1 MIIVVWEYQV
11 KADCTIKF
19 EKIYASDGDWA
30 ELFKKGRGFL
40 GTKLFRSVEQPQM
53 YSTIDQWESLKDY
66 KAFLSEWK
74 EEYEKLDK
82 QCEGLT
88 ERESYLGI
96 FGAGFNDE
104 E

>member
-1 MIIVVWEYQV
+1 MITILWEYQV
-11 KADCTIKF
+11 KADRIAEF
-19 EKIYASDGDWA
+19 EKIYAPDGEWA
-30 ELFKKGRGFL
+30 
-40 GTKLFRSVEQPQM
+40 KLFQKSEGFIDTILIH
-53 YSTIDQWESLKDY
+53 STDHPELYLTRDRWKSLKDY
-66 KAFLSEWK
+66 NLFLSKWK

-88 ERESYLGI
+88 ERESCLGT